1 MSSTVTVQE
10 AQACLEE
17 LIARLEPG
25 DEMVITK
32 NDLPVARLVA
42 ERRSERRER
51 RPGSAVG
58 KFFVHSEDDDHLK
71 DFEEYM
77 P

>member
-1 MSSTVTVQE
+1 MSSMVTVQE
-10 AQACLEE
+10 AQARLEE

-32 NDLPVARLVA
+32 NDVPVARLVA
-42 ERRSERRER
+42 EGRVEKRER
-51 RPGSAVG
+51 QPGSAVG
-58 KFFVHSEDDDHLK
+58 KFFVHTEDDEHLE

-77 P
+77 R